1 MHKPMPPRARRVNLQ
16 GSAGG
21 RPFSLADQIRLQV
34 RQHFVP
40 FRTRVA
46 FGGIMAVQSDLEPHG
61 LPELVEQQGRDL
73 QRSRHGGKIRRG
85 FRGIRLKPIQG
96 EEE

>member
-1 MHKPMPPRARRVNLQ
+1 
-16 GSAGG
+16 
-21 RPFSLADQIRLQV
+21 
-34 RQHFVP
+34 
-40 FRTRVA
+40 
-46 FGGIMAVQSDLEPHG
+46 MAVQSDLEPHG

-96 EEE
+96 AKE